1 MAAKTGKHAAP
12 PPETPGRPGRRKASA
27 RKRKRTPRAIMVLRI
42 VFALVFCV
50 AAYRIADALVSNS
63 WEQHTFREL
72 QVIKAQSAAQAAQG
86 AAQATDTP
94 ETGPQQTEQAPQGT
108 ATDVPAEA
116 APPTGPVPLPQY
128 AQLRA
133 MNSEFFGWLTIED
146 LEIDYPV
153 MYSPVRP
160 EYYLTR
166 DFYGKESL
174 TGVPFIDEKCP
185 PDGNFYLIHGHHITD
200 LRFKSMFGKLFAYDD
215 AAYWREHPTFRF
227 DTVYEEREYEVLA
240 AFYTKIYFEEDKDV
254 FRYYRCTDLRDPA
267 VFEEYV
273 REVKAAACYDTGV
286 TAVYGD
292 ELIALSTCS
301 YHDANGRFVIVAKRL
316 S

>member
-42 VFALVFCV
+42 VFALAFCV

-63 WEQHTFREL
+63 REQHTFREL

-94 ETGPQQTEQAPQGT
+94 ETGPQQAEQAPQGT

-133 MNSEFFGWLTIED
+133 MNSEFFGWLTIEG
-146 LEIDYPV
+146 LEIDYPI
-153 MYSPVRP
+153 MYAPARS
-160 EYYLTR
+160 EYYLNR
-166 DFYGKESL
+166 DFYGKYSDS
-174 TGVPFIDEKCP
+174 GIPFIDGRCP
-185 PDGNFYLIHGHHITD
+185 ADGNYYLIYGH
-200 LRFKSMFGKLFAYDD
+200 KMVNGSVFGRLPRYAEESC
-215 AAYWREHPTFRF
+215 WQENPVIRF
-227 DTVYEEREYEVLA
+227 DTVFEERQYAVMACFYSRLYGGYEPGFRFYEYFDLTSA
-240 AFYTKIYFEEDKDV
+240 DV
-254 FRYYRCTDLRDPA
+254 FN
-267 VFEEYV
+267 EYV
-273 REVKAAACYDTGV
+273 EQVSVAALYETGV
-286 TAVYGD
+286 TAEYGD
-292 ELIALSTCS
+292 ELLVLSTCS
-301 YHDANGRFVIVAKRL
+301 HYVEDGRFAVVAKRIA
-316 S
+316 

>member
-1 MAAKTGKHAAP
+1 MAVKTGRHAAP
-12 PPETPGRPGRRKASA
+12 PPESPGRPGRQKASA
-27 RKRKRTPRAIMVLRI
+27 RKRKRTPRAITALRI

-63 WEQHTFREL
+63 REQHTFREL
-72 QVIKAQSAAQAAQG
+72 QVIKAQSAAQAVQTPDVPEARTQ
-86 AAQATDTP
+86 QAEETPQRDVTDTRADP
-94 ETGPQQTEQAPQGT
+94 
-108 ATDVPAEA
+108 
-116 APPTGPVPLPQY
+116 APPAGPAGPAPLPQY
-128 AQLRA
+128 AQLWA

-160 EYYLTR
+160 EYYLKR

-185 PDGNFYLIHGHHITD
+185 RDGNYYLIHGHHITD

-254 FRYYRCTDLRDPA
+254 FRYYRYTDLRDPA

-316 S
+316 T